1 MIYILNGRISYY
13 FKTDRNCIMTM
24 WHALLYSIHCK
35 HRKKV
40 IKMLEIIFCSLGK
53 CINEFL
59 TKKTEVS
66 QCNKKT
72 LMTFKCL
79 QNNQQVGNMM

>member
-1 MIYILNGRISYY
+1 
-13 FKTDRNCIMTM
+13 
-24 WHALLYSIHCK
+24 
-35 HRKKV
+35 
-40 IKMLEIIFCSLGK
+40 MLEIIFCSLGK